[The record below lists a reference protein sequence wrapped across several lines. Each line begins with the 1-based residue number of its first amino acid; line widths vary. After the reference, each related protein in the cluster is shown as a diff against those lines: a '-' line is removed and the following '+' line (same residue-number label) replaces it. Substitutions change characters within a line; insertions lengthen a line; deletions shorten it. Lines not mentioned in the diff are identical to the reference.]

1 MKTARRWYYL
11 VSATVILLFL
21 GLIYAWS
28 LFRIPFSEAFPS
40 WSISQLSL
48 TFTISMVCFCLG
60 GYISGLISS
69 KISVRGRL
77 ILVAVLLFTG
87 FIGVSFLNTADPS
100 GSLIRLYIFYGMCSG
115 AGVGIGYTGIITTIT
130 KWFPEKVGVASGVM
144 LMGFGLGSLILGSIA
159 NIMIAGLGLFLT
171 FRILAAAT
179 AAVLIAGS
187 IIIREPEAEAADDE
201 QNNITP
207 AGNQL
212 RDECSLKPSEMMR
225 TARYWIFLVWA
236 ILLNAAGLMVINSAA
251 SIAVAFGGSAIL
263 GMVVSLFNGIGRII
277 AGNNFDRLGRKMT
290 TLINIIFMITAG
302 ILMILGNRN
311 NSLIMIAAGLIF
323 VGMAYGG
330 VPTIVSAYIN
340 RAFGAENFTMN
351 YSVTN
356 PFSMLPAAIL
366 GPMISARLLER
377 ANGEYDSNFT
387 AVLLFALAALAA
399 WFFLNR
405 ASRGGNR
412 SVGK

>member
-1 MKTARRWYYL
+1 
-11 VSATVILLFL
+11 
-21 GLIYAWS
+21 
-28 LFRIPFSEAFPS
+28 
-40 WSISQLSL
+40 
-48 TFTISMVCFCLG
+48 
-60 GYISGLISS
+60 
-69 KISVRGRL
+69 
-77 ILVAVLLFTG
+77 
-87 FIGVSFLNTADPS
+87 
-100 GSLIRLYIFYGMCSG
+100 MCSG

-212 RDECSLKPSEMMR
+212 QDECSLKPSEMMR